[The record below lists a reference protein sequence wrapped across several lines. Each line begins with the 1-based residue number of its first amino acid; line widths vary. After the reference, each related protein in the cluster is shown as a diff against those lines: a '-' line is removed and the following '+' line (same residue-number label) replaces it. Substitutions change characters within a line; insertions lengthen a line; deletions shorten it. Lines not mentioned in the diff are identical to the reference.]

1 MADKQIIIDNVDV
14 SECPAMDTYNIFGI
28 EDKPCCYKFHEYCSA
43 IPNCYYKQLKR
54 KEQEC
59 EGLEEE
65 LNDLTRDIKTH
76 LKVEKIKLDQ
86 LKAENEKLEQTLAEI
101 KEICNEY
108 QKEYILN
115 IGVEILTNKILQII

>member
-1 MADKQIIIDNVDV
+1 MTDKQIIIDGVDV
-14 SECPAMDTYNIFGI
+14 SKCPAMDTYNIFGI

-43 IPNCYYKQLKR
+43 IPNCCFKQLKR

-59 EGLEEE
+59 EE
-65 LNDLTRDIKTH
+65 LKSDLTDLSKIIDCKNGTILTFKEQLYK
-76 LKVEKIKLDQ
+76 LK
-86 LKAENEKLEQTLAEI
+86 QTIAEI

>member
-1 MADKQIIIDNVDV
+1 MTYKQIIIDGVDV
-14 SECPAMDTYNIFGI
+14 SKCPAMDTYNIFGI
-28 EDKPCCYKFHEYCSA
+28 EDEPCCYKFHEYCSA
-43 IPNCYYKQLKR
+43 IPNCYFKQLKR

-59 EGLEEE
+59 EE
-65 LNDLTRDIKTH
+65 LKSDLTDLSKIIDCKNGTILTFKEQLDR
-76 LKVEKIKLDQ
+76 LK
-86 LKAENEKLEQTLAEI
+86 QTVAEI

>member
-1 MADKQIIIDNVDV
+1 MTDKHIIIDGVDV
-14 SECPAMDTYNIFGI
+14 RKCPAMDTYNIFGI

-43 IPNCYYKQLKR
+43 IPKCCFKELKLT
-54 KEQEC
+54 EQ
-59 EGLEEE
+59 
-65 LNDLTRDIKTH
+65 K
-76 LKVEKIKLDQ
+76 LKK
-86 LKAENEKLEQTLAEI
+86 I